1 MEIILLEKVANL
13 GQLGD
18 VVKVK
23 NGYGR
28 NFLIPQGKAKRAN
41 AANLKEF
48 EVLRA
53 ELEAKQ
59 VVILAD
65 ATVRC
70 GKLEGAVVTIA
81 QKAGVDGR
89 LFGSVTSQDV
99 ADAVTASGVEIK
111 RHEVRLPNGPLK
123 AIGEY
128 ELEIALH
135 HDVVAPIKIVVI
147 ALV

>member
-1 MEIILLEKVANL
+1 MQIILLEKVANL
-13 GQLGD
+13 GDLGD

-28 NFLIPQGKAKRAN
+28 NFLVPQGKAKRAT

-48 EVLRA
+48 EALRS

-59 VVILAD
+59 AVIFAD
-65 ATVRC
+65 AQARAA
-70 GKLEGAVVTIA
+70 KLEGAVITIQ

-89 LFGSVTSQDV
+89 LFGSVTSIDIAEAITETGIEV
-99 ADAVTASGVEIK
+99 K
-111 RHEVRLPNGPLK
+111 RHEVRLPNGALK
-123 AIGEY
+123 AVGEY

-135 HDVVAPIKIVVI
+135 HDAVAPVKVVVVA
-147 ALV
+147 LM

>member
-1 MEIILLEKVANL
+1 MQIILLEKVANL
-13 GQLGD
+13 GDLGD

-28 NFLIPQGKAKRAN
+28 NFLVPQGKAKRAT

-48 EVLRA
+48 EALRA

-59 VVILAD
+59 AVLFAD
-65 ATVRC
+65 AQARAA
-70 GKLEGAVVTIA
+70 KLEGAVITIQ

-89 LFGSVTSQDV
+89 LFGSVTSIDI
-99 ADAVTASGVEIK
+99 AEAITATGIEVK
-111 RHEVRLPNGPLK
+111 RHEVRLPNGALK
-123 AIGEY
+123 AVGEY

-135 HDVVAPIKIVVI
+135 HDAVAPVKIVVV
-147 ALV
+147 ALM